1 MQVDRIAAFSDNY
14 IWALRNDR
22 ASCCTLVDPGE
33 SEPVEHYLAQ
43 NNLSLASILITHH
56 HYDHTGGVEKLKQQ
70 HQCKVYGPDNAKI
83 KGIDQTLKQGDSITL
98 SEIDA
103 SFDIIEVPGH
113 TLDHIAYILKDRI
126 GENRI
131 DKKSVFCGD
140 TLFAGGC
147 GRLFEGTPEQMWHSL
162 QKLASLPANT
172 TVYCAHEYTEANLAF
187 AREVDKHNADLKR
200 RQELVKQK
208 RADNQ
213 ATVPSTIEEELATN
227 PFLRANRK
235 EVASAA
241 ETFSGQPLSTPED
254 VFAVIRQWKDNF

>member
-1 MQVDRIAAFSDNY
+1 
-14 IWALRNDR
+14 
-22 ASCCTLVDPGE
+22 
-33 SEPVEHYLAQ
+33 
-43 NNLSLASILITHH
+43 
-56 HYDHTGGVEKLKQQ
+56 
-70 HQCKVYGPDNAKI
+70 
-83 KGIDQTLKQGDSITL
+83 
-98 SEIDA
+98 
-103 SFDIIEVPGH
+103 
-113 TLDHIAYILKDRI
+113 
-126 GENRI
+126 
-131 DKKSVFCGD
+131 
-140 TLFAGGC
+140 
-147 GRLFEGTPEQMWHSL
+147 MWHSL